1 MESMGS
7 EVIIVPF
14 IFSTMGFVVWVAF
27 NGWERRQQ
35 VKLLTDFNSRLLE
48 RIGSFKDFSEF
59 LQTDGGSKFIERVT
73 ASGTPPDIRMT
84 IMRSVQTG
92 LVLLALGG
100 GLLLLSGML
109 RSRYPFGDSQVFT
122 ITGVI
127 AVSLGIGFLL
137 SGGAS
142 YRLASGMQRRIDG

>member
-1 MESMGS
+1 
-7 EVIIVPF
+7 
-14 IFSTMGFVVWVAF
+14 
-27 NGWERRQQ
+27 
-35 VKLLTDFNSRLLE
+35 
-48 RIGSFKDFSEF
+48 
-59 LQTDGGSKFIERVT
+59 
-73 ASGTPPDIRMT
+73 
-84 IMRSVQTG
+84 
-92 LVLLALGG
+92 
-100 GLLLLSGML
+100 ML